1 MSPPERERDG
11 APDKQL
17 VVVLG
22 AGRSGTSL
30 TAGVFQRLGFWIPQ
44 PEVQPNETNPRGFGE
59 PRRIVNFHAKLMER
73 RDLTLFDA
81 RPVAFEIARAALDEE
96 GDAKFLRWW
105 LRREFKSHD
114 RVVVKDPRTGWF
126 LPLWARCTGMAA
138 TGYVFPLRHP
148 TEVLTSVRTT
158 AFAKHT
164 EATRAAWWVSMMLE
178 TERATRTS
186 RRAYLS
192 YDGLLADWR
201 AEMGYVEAALGMP
214 VLSQADDAAW
224 AGVDELVDPSL
235 RRASHGWD
243 GVEVPD
249 VVRTLAEQVWQHLLA
264 MTRPGGDD
272 AERRAAL
279 DELRERYVALY
290 TVAAAIADSSVHAAA
305 RETARAVREQEQARR
320 RARRPHRRAGRLVKR
335 LVLPTPPEGEDG
347 EPPAPPGPP
356 DAPAADAGAANP
368 LTTPAGAAAGK
379 ATTAS

>member
-1 MSPPERERDG
+1 MPTPERNG
-11 APDKQL
+11 ASDKQL

-30 TAGVFQRLGFWIPQ
+30 TAGVFNRLGFWIPQ

-59 PRRIVNFHAKLMER
+59 PRRIVNFHAKLMAR
-73 RDLTLFDA
+73 QDLTLFDA
-81 RPVAFEIARAALDEE
+81 RPAAFDIARSVIDEAA
-96 GDAKFLRWW
+96 DAKFLRWW

-126 LPLWARCTGMAA
+126 LPLWARCTGMAV

-148 TEVLTSVRTT
+148 TEVLASVRTT

-178 TERATRTS
+178 TERLTRTS
-186 RRAYLS
+186 HRAYLA
-192 YDGLLADWR
+192 YDGLLTDWR

-214 VLSQADDAAW
+214 VLSQADDAART
-224 AGVDELVDPSL
+224 AVDELVDPSL
-235 RRASHGWD
+235 RRAARGWD
-243 GVEVPD
+243 GVEVPE
-249 VVRTLAEQVWQHLLA
+249 VVHTLAEQVWQHLLA

-290 TVAAAIADSSVHAAA
+290 TAAEAIADSSIYAAT
-305 RETARAVREQEQARR
+305 RETEQVVREQERARR

-335 LVLPTPPEGEDG
+335 LVLPTPSEGDAG
-347 EPPAPPGPP
+347 EAAALPGGPV
-356 DAPAADAGAANP
+356 APATDATAAGRAS
-368 LTTPAGAAAGK
+368 TPTGVAAGK
-379 ATTAS
+379 TTTAS